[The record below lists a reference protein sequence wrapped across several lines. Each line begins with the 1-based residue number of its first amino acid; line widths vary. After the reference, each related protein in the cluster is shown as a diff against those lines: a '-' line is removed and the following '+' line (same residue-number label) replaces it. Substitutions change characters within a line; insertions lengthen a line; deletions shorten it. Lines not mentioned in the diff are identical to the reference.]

1 MNFITLKKSAGRLQG
16 VQEYSSSPEWI
27 NGTYLINIRSA
38 KHYYAPWPHTNCQ
51 NMRVP
56 EGFSKSAINLQG
68 IKKSQYDE
76 LGITNSKENVK
87 M

>member
-1 MNFITLKKSAGRLQG
+1 
-16 VQEYSSSPEWI
+16 
-27 NGTYLINIRSA
+27 
-38 KHYYAPWPHTNCQ
+38 
-51 NMRVP
+51 MRVP
-56 EGFSKSAINLQG
+56 EGFSKDAINLQG